1 MRFVLFFLML
11 AGLAGNAPAQTR
23 QLSGRAVKIIDGD
36 TFDLLV
42 GTTTWRIRLNGIDC
56 PEKKQPYAAQ
66 ATAALGR
73 WCREAPL
80 VVKYKSKDRN
90 GRILGDVYTK
100 SGTWIN
106 QQLVEEG
113 MAWHFKQYSTDR
125 RLAAAE
131 QRARSKRAGLWQQG
145 NPVAPWLWRN
155 GIR

>member
-1 MRFVLFFLML
+1 MRFVLFFLLL

-56 PEKKQPYAAQ
+56 PEKKQPYGAK

-80 VVKYKSKDRN
+80 VVRYKRKDRN

-131 QRARSKRAGLWQQG
+131 QKARSRKAGLWQQPY
-145 NPVAPWLWRN
+145 PVAPWLWRK
-155 GIR
+155 GTR